1 MLGAIIGDIVGSI
14 YEHNNIKTKDFPL
27 FAEGATFTDDTVCT
41 VAIADGL
48 LSGGDF
54 VDHLRTW
61 VRRYPHAGYG
71 GMFLRWAFADGMGP
85 YGSWGNGS
93 AMRVSPIAHA
103 IAEVEAAML
112 LAERSAIV
120 THDHPEA
127 VAGAQVVVITIP
139 LALQGRDRDE
149 IRQAIEQRFGYD
161 LRETIDSIRSW
172 YAFDVSCRGTVSLA
186 IICALASTDFEDALR
201 NAVSIGG
208 DTDTIACITG
218 GIAEAMHGIPR
229 WIVEEGLARLDD
241 DLRDVVERFRA
252 VHIPPPR
259 WATAAIPWQT
269 ER

>member
-14 YEHNNIKTKDFPL
+14 YEHDNIKTKDFPL

-54 VDHLRTW
+54 ADHLRTW

-71 GMFLRWAFADGMGP
+71 GMFLRWAFADDMGP

-93 AMRVSPIAHA
+93 AMRVSPVAYAAVEI
-103 IAEVEAAML
+103 EAAML

-127 VAGAQVVVITIP
+127 VIGAQAVTMAIQ
-139 LALQGRDRDE
+139 LAHQGHGRDQ
-149 IRQAIEQRFGYD
+149 IRNAVEQRFGYD
-161 LRETIDSIRSW
+161 LKETVDSIRSW
-172 YAFDVSCRGTVSLA
+172 YAFDVSCRGTVPPA
-186 IICALASTDFEDALR
+186 IICALGATNFEDSLR

-208 DTDTIACITG
+208 DTDTLACITG
-218 GIAEAMHGIPR
+218 GIAEALFGVPE
-229 WIVEEGLARLDD
+229 WIAEEALARLDN
-241 DLRDVVERFRA
+241 DLRAVVERFRA
-252 VHIPPPR
+252 VYPNTSHTTPV
-259 WATAAIPWQT
+259 
-269 ER
+269 

>member
-14 YEHNNIKTKDFPL
+14 YEHDNIKTKDFPL

-54 VDHLRTW
+54 ADHLRTW

-71 GMFLRWAFADGMGP
+71 GMFLRWAFADDRGP

-127 VAGAQVVVITIP
+127 VSGAQAVTMTIR

-149 IRQAIEQRFGYD
+149 IRQTIEQRFEYD
-161 LRETIDSIRSW
+161 LSETVDRIRPW
-172 YAFDVSCRGTVSLA
+172 YAFDVSCRGTVPPA
-186 IICALASTDFEDALR
+186 IICALEATDFEDAIR

-208 DTDTIACITG
+208 DTDTLACITG
-218 GIAEAMHGIPR
+218 GIAEALFGVPE
-229 WIVEEGLARLDD
+229 WIAEEALARLDD

-252 VHIPPPR
+252 VYPNTSHTTPV
-259 WATAAIPWQT
+259 
-269 ER
+269 

>member
-14 YEHNNIKTKDFPL
+14 YEHDNIKTKDFLL
-27 FAEGATFTDDTVCT
+27 FADRATFTDDTVCT
-41 VAIADGL
+41 VAIADCL

-54 VDHLRTW
+54 ADHLRTW

-71 GMFLRWAFADGMGP
+71 GMFLRWAFAADMRP

-93 AMRVSPIAHA
+93 AMRVSPVAHA
-103 IAEVEAAML
+103 IPEIEAAML

-127 VAGAQVVVITIP
+127 ITGAQAVVITIR
-139 LALQGRDRDE
+139 LALQGQDRNE

-161 LRETIDSIRSW
+161 LRGTVDSIRSW
-172 YAFDVSCRGTVSLA
+172 YAFDVSCRGTVPPA
-186 IICALASTDFEDALR
+186 IICALEATDFEDALR

-208 DTDTIACITG
+208 DTDTLACITG
-218 GIAEAMHGIPR
+218 GIAEALFGVPE
-229 WIVEEGLARLDD
+229 WIAEEALARLDD

-252 VHIPPPR
+252 VYPNTSHTTPL
-259 WATAAIPWQT
+259 
-269 ER
+269 

>member
-93 AMRVSPIAHA
+93 AM
-103 IAEVEAAML
+103 
-112 LAERSAIV
+112 
-120 THDHPEA
+120 
-127 VAGAQVVVITIP
+127 GA
-139 LALQGRDRDE
+139 
-149 IRQAIEQRFGYD
+149 
-161 LRETIDSIRSW
+161 
-172 YAFDVSCRGTVSLA
+172 
-186 IICALASTDFEDALR
+186 
-201 NAVSIGG
+201 
-208 DTDTIACITG
+208 
-218 GIAEAMHGIPR
+218 
-229 WIVEEGLARLDD
+229 ARLLTP
-241 DLRDVVERFRA
+241 LRKSKRRCSWPSD
-252 VHIPPPR
+252 PPS
-259 WATAAIPWQT
+259 
-269 ER
+269 